1 MFYGLSKVLKQLLP
15 KQLFY
20 RGLLI
25 VALPIVILQI
35 TISVVFFDSLW
46 IKTNKG
52 MTRALVGEIKTFI
65 DLYTSDGVDK
75 SFIENTFE
83 QYSQIDVIYFN
94 EKEFSDLM
102 NEKWYSPIDR
112 SLRREL
118 KSKNLNY
125 WFDTSRFKNTVNLK
139 IQVQSGYF
147 DFFIPRDRLTSTS
160 VRIFALWITLPAIL
174 IVAIAIIFLKN
185 QTRPIKKLAEVS
197 KKFGRGEDIEEF
209 VPSGASEIRQ
219 AGFEF
224 EKMRKRILRH
234 LNQRSEMLSGISHDL
249 RTPLTRMKLQISL
262 MKDEKA
268 KSELETDV
276 NEMTSML
283 DSYVSFVK
291 TESPEPIETI
301 IINELIGDI
310 VKTVEKN
317 GIELTI
323 KEKNT
328 IQTSGRQIQLKRAF
342 NNIIDNSQRYAKKI
356 EIILYTNEKDCVI
369 EFNDD
374 GEGIPKNK
382 YEDVFKPFFT
392 LDPSRN
398 KLKGESGLGLTIT
411 RDIIRSH
418 GGDVKLSES
427 NLGGLQLKVLLPL

>member
-1 MFYGLSKVLKQLLP
+1 MIRKIIPSTLIGRSIIIIFVPIIIIVILTSFVFYQTSWSIISKRLTESVAADINVLVKLINSDLTDNAINIANQDFKMKINIINDKQLLSS
-15 KQLFY
+15 KFNLNSGILSNRLNQALSNLKKKFDY
-20 RGLLI
+20 DLSNLEEGVLI
-25 VALPIVILQI
+25 YIQIKEDIL
-35 TISVVFFDSLW
+35 
-46 IKTNKG
+46 
-52 MTRALVGEIKTFI
+52 EIN
-65 DLYTSDGVDK
+65 VDK
-75 SFIENTFE
+75 
-83 QYSQIDVIYFN
+83 
-94 EKEFSDLM
+94 
-102 NEKWYSPIDR
+102 
-112 SLRREL
+112 
-118 KSKNLNY
+118 
-125 WFDTSRFKNTVNLK
+125 
-139 IQVQSGYF
+139 
-147 DFFIPRDRLTSTS
+147 DRLYSETAF
-160 VRIFALWITLPAIL
+160 VFLLWMIFASIIL
-174 IVAIAIIFLKN
+174 FFMSYFLMSRQLRPLKRLAII
-185 QTRPIKKLAEVS
+185 AET
-197 KKFGRGEDIEEF
+197 FGRGLDAPDIKTA
-209 VPSGASEIRQ
+209 GAYEIRQ
-219 AGFEF
+219 TANAFNQ
-224 EKMRKRILRH
+224 MRTRIKRFLK
-234 LNQRSEMLSGISHDL
+234 QRTEMLAGVSHDL

-268 KSELETDV
+268 KSELEVDV

-301 IINELIGDI
+301 IINELICDI

-317 GIELTI
+317 GVELTI
-323 KEKNT
+323 IEKNT

-369 EFNDD
+369 EFNDN
-374 GEGIPKNK
+374 GEGIPRDK

-418 GGDVKLSES
+418 GGDVKLSDS

>member
-1 MFYGLSKVLKQLLP
+1 MIKKIIPSTLIGRSIIIIFVPIIIIVLLTSFVFYQTSWSIISKRLTESVAADINVLVKLINSDLTDNAINIANQDFKMRINIISNKQLLSS
-15 KQLFY
+15 KFSLNSGILSNRLNQSLSNLKKKFDY
-20 RGLLI
+20 DLSNLEEGVLI
-25 VALPIVILQI
+25 YIQIEEDIL
-35 TISVVFFDSLW
+35 
-46 IKTNKG
+46 
-52 MTRALVGEIKTFI
+52 EIN
-65 DLYTSDGVDK
+65 VDK
-75 SFIENTFE
+75 
-83 QYSQIDVIYFN
+83 
-94 EKEFSDLM
+94 
-102 NEKWYSPIDR
+102 
-112 SLRREL
+112 
-118 KSKNLNY
+118 
-125 WFDTSRFKNTVNLK
+125 
-139 IQVQSGYF
+139 
-147 DFFIPRDRLTSTS
+147 DRLYSES
-160 VRIFALWITLPAIL
+160 AFVFLLWMIFASIIL
-174 IVAIAIIFLKN
+174 FFMSYFLMSRQLRPLKRLAII
-185 QTRPIKKLAEVS
+185 AET
-197 KKFGRGEDIEEF
+197 FGRGLDAPDIKTA
-209 VPSGASEIRQ
+209 GAYEIRQ
-219 AGFEF
+219 TANAFNQ
-224 EKMRKRILRH
+224 MRTRIKRFLK
-234 LNQRSEMLSGISHDL
+234 QRTEMLAGVSHDL

-268 KSELETDV
+268 KSELEVDV

-317 GIELTI
+317 GVELTI

-374 GEGIPKNK
+374 GEGIPRDK

>member
-1 MFYGLSKVLKQLLP
+1 MIKKIIPSTLIGRSIIIIFVPIIIIVLLTSFVFYQTSWSIISKRLTESVAADINVLVKLINSDLTDNAINIANQDFKMKINIISDKQLLSS
-15 KQLFY
+15 KFSLNSGILSNRLNQSLSNLKKKFDY
-20 RGLLI
+20 DLSNLEEGVLI
-25 VALPIVILQI
+25 YIQIDNDIL
-35 TISVVFFDSLW
+35 
-46 IKTNKG
+46 
-52 MTRALVGEIKTFI
+52 EIN
-65 DLYTSDGVDK
+65 VDK
-75 SFIENTFE
+75 
-83 QYSQIDVIYFN
+83 
-94 EKEFSDLM
+94 
-102 NEKWYSPIDR
+102 
-112 SLRREL
+112 
-118 KSKNLNY
+118 
-125 WFDTSRFKNTVNLK
+125 
-139 IQVQSGYF
+139 
-147 DFFIPRDRLTSTS
+147 DRLYSES
-160 VRIFALWITLPAIL
+160 AFVFLLWMIFASIIL
-174 IVAIAIIFLKN
+174 FFMSYFLMSRQLRPLKRLAII
-185 QTRPIKKLAEVS
+185 AET
-197 KKFGRGEDIEEF
+197 FGRGLDAPDIKTA
-209 VPSGASEIRQ
+209 GAYEIRQ
-219 AGFEF
+219 TANAFNQ
-224 EKMRKRILRH
+224 MRTRIKRFLK
-234 LNQRSEMLSGISHDL
+234 QRTEMLAGVSHDL

-268 KSELETDV
+268 KSELEVDV

-317 GIELTI
+317 GVELTI

-342 NNIIDNSQRYAKKI
+342 NNIIDNSKRYAKKI

-374 GEGIPKNK
+374 GEGIPRDK

-418 GGDVKLSES
+418 GGDVKLSDS

>member
-1 MFYGLSKVLKQLLP
+1 MIRKIIPSTLIGRSIIIIFVPIIIIVLLTAFVFYQTSWSIISKRLTESVAADINVLVKLINNDLTDNAVNIANQDFKMKINIINDKQLLSS
-15 KQLFY
+15 KYSLNSGILSNRLNQSLSNLKKKFDY
-20 RGLLI
+20 DLSDLEKGILI
-25 VALPIVILQI
+25 YIQIEEDIL
-35 TISVVFFDSLW
+35 
-46 IKTNKG
+46 
-52 MTRALVGEIKTFI
+52 EIN
-65 DLYTSDGVDK
+65 VDK
-75 SFIENTFE
+75 
-83 QYSQIDVIYFN
+83 
-94 EKEFSDLM
+94 
-102 NEKWYSPIDR
+102 
-112 SLRREL
+112 
-118 KSKNLNY
+118 
-125 WFDTSRFKNTVNLK
+125 
-139 IQVQSGYF
+139 
-147 DFFIPRDRLTSTS
+147 DRLYSES
-160 VRIFALWITLPAIL
+160 AFVFLLWMIFASIIL
-174 IVAIAIIFLKN
+174 FFMSYFLMSRQLRPLKRLAII
-185 QTRPIKKLAEVS
+185 AET
-197 KKFGRGEDIEEF
+197 FGRGLDAPDIKTA
-209 VPSGASEIRQ
+209 GAYEIRQ
-219 AGFEF
+219 TANAFNQ
-224 EKMRKRILRH
+224 MRTRIKRFLK
-234 LNQRSEMLSGISHDL
+234 QRTEMLAGVSHDL

-262 MKDEKA
+262 LKDKKA
-268 KSELETDV
+268 KSELEVDV

-291 TESPEPIETI
+291 TESPETIETI

-310 VKTVEKN
+310 VKTVDKN
-317 GIELTI
+317 GVELTI

-374 GEGIPKNK
+374 GEGIPRDK

-418 GGDVKLSES
+418 GGDVKLYES

>member
-1 MFYGLSKVLKQLLP
+1 MIKKIIPSTLIGRSIIIIFVPIIIIVLLTSFVFYQTSWSIISKRLTESVAADINVLVKLINSDLTDNAINIANQDFKMKINIISNKQLLSS
-15 KQLFY
+15 KFSLNSGILSNRLNQSLSNLKKKFDY
-20 RGLLI
+20 DLSNLEEGVLI
-25 VALPIVILQI
+25 YIQIEEDIL
-35 TISVVFFDSLW
+35 
-46 IKTNKG
+46 
-52 MTRALVGEIKTFI
+52 EIN
-65 DLYTSDGVDK
+65 VDK
-75 SFIENTFE
+75 
-83 QYSQIDVIYFN
+83 
-94 EKEFSDLM
+94 
-102 NEKWYSPIDR
+102 
-112 SLRREL
+112 
-118 KSKNLNY
+118 
-125 WFDTSRFKNTVNLK
+125 
-139 IQVQSGYF
+139 
-147 DFFIPRDRLTSTS
+147 DRLYSES
-160 VRIFALWITLPAIL
+160 AFVFLLWMIFASIIL
-174 IVAIAIIFLKN
+174 FFMSYFLMSRQLRPLKRLAII
-185 QTRPIKKLAEVS
+185 AET
-197 KKFGRGEDIEEF
+197 FGRGLDAPDIKTA
-209 VPSGASEIRQ
+209 GAYEIRQ
-219 AGFEF
+219 TANAFNQ
-224 EKMRKRILRH
+224 MRTRIKRFLK
-234 LNQRSEMLSGISHDL
+234 QRTEMLAGVSHDL

-268 KSELETDV
+268 KSELEVDV

-310 VKTVEKN
+310 IKTVEKN
-317 GIELTI
+317 GVELTI

-374 GEGIPKNK
+374 GEGIPRDK

-418 GGDVKLSES
+418 GGDVKLSDS

>member
-1 MFYGLSKVLKQLLP
+1 MIRKIIPSTLIGRSIIIIFVPIIIIVLITSFVFYQTSWSIISKRLTESVAADINVLVKLIDSDLTDNAINIANQDFKMKINIINDKQLLSS
-15 KQLFY
+15 KFRLNSGILSNRLNQSLSNLKKKFDY
-20 RGLLI
+20 DLSNLEEGVLI
-25 VALPIVILQI
+25 YIQINDDIL
-35 TISVVFFDSLW
+35 
-46 IKTNKG
+46 
-52 MTRALVGEIKTFI
+52 EIN
-65 DLYTSDGVDK
+65 VDK
-75 SFIENTFE
+75 
-83 QYSQIDVIYFN
+83 
-94 EKEFSDLM
+94 
-102 NEKWYSPIDR
+102 
-112 SLRREL
+112 
-118 KSKNLNY
+118 
-125 WFDTSRFKNTVNLK
+125 
-139 IQVQSGYF
+139 
-147 DFFIPRDRLTSTS
+147 DRLYSES
-160 VRIFALWITLPAIL
+160 AFVFLLWMIFASIIL
-174 IVAIAIIFLKN
+174 FFMSYFLMSRQLRPLKRLAII
-185 QTRPIKKLAEVS
+185 AET
-197 KKFGRGEDIEEF
+197 FGRGLDAPDIKTA
-209 VPSGASEIRQ
+209 GAYEIRQ
-219 AGFEF
+219 TANAFNQ
-224 EKMRKRILRH
+224 MRTRIKRFLK
-234 LNQRSEMLSGISHDL
+234 QRTEMLAGVSHDL

-268 KSELETDV
+268 KSELEVDI

-317 GIELTI
+317 GLDLTI
-323 KEKNT
+323 KDKNI

-374 GEGIPKNK
+374 GDGIPRDK

-418 GGDVKLSES
+418 GGDVKLSDS

>member
-1 MFYGLSKVLKQLLP
+1 MIRKIIPSTLIGRSIIIIFVPIIIIVLLTSIVFYQTSWSIISKRLTESVAADINVLIKLIDSNLTDNAINIANQDFKMKINIINDKQLLSS
-15 KQLFY
+15 KFNLNSGILSNRLNQSLNNLKKKFDY
-20 RGLLI
+20 DLSNLEEGVLI
-25 VALPIVILQI
+25 YIQIDEDILE
-35 TISVVFFDSLW
+35 V
-46 IKTNKG
+46 N
-52 MTRALVGEIKTFI
+52 
-65 DLYTSDGVDK
+65 VDK
-75 SFIENTFE
+75 DRL
-83 QYSQIDVIYFN
+83 YSESAFVFLLWMIFASIILFFMSYF
-94 EKEFSDLM
+94 LM
-102 NEKWYSPIDR
+102 NR
-112 SLRREL
+112 QLRPL
-118 KSKNLNY
+118 K
-125 WFDTSRFKNTVNLK
+125 
-139 IQVQSGYF
+139 
-147 DFFIPRDRLTSTS
+147 RL
-160 VRIFALWITLPAIL
+160 
-174 IVAIAIIFLKN
+174 AII
-185 QTRPIKKLAEVS
+185 AET
-197 KKFGRGEDIEEF
+197 FGRGLDAPDIKTA
-209 VPSGASEIRQ
+209 GAYEIRQ
-219 AGFEF
+219 TANAFNQ
-224 EKMRKRILRH
+224 MRTRIKRFLK
-234 LNQRSEMLSGISHDL
+234 QRTEMLAGVSHDL

-291 TESPEPIETI
+291 TESPEPIDTI

-310 VKTVEKN
+310 VKTVEKK
-317 GIELTI
+317 GIKLTI

-374 GEGIPKNK
+374 GEGIPRDK